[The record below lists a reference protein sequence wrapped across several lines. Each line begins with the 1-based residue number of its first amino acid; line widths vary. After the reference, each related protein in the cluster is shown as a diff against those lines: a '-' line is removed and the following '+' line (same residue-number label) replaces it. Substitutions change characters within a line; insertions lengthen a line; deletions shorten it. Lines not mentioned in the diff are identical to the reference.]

1 VDACDEVGDVLTHLP
16 DAGACDDGDPCTA
29 EICDATTGC
38 SNVAVEGCA
47 VPVPSGGPGG
57 ILLLALLLLATALG
71 ELAYAGRAARS
82 RARNISSPSRS

>member
-1 VDACDEVGDVLTHLP
+1 VGV
-16 DAGACDDGDPCTA
+16 
-29 EICDATTGC
+29 CDATTGC

-82 RARNISSPSRS
+82 RAR

>member
-16 DAGACDDGDPCTA
+16 DAGVCDDGDPCTA

-47 VPVPSGGPGG
+47 VPVPTGGSGG
-57 ILLLALLLLATALG
+57 IALLGLFLAATALRQI
-71 ELAYAGRAARS
+71 AIAR
-82 RARNISSPSRS
+82 RHR